1 MEQTNTYCGGKHQ
14 DSTPWHLYL
23 NLRLHRDAAM
33 LLAAEAIRI
42 VVCGGTRMTGT
53 ELILAT
59 AAGQR
64 SLVELRMAT
73 ASTPAACEVEPGP
86 ANVEKNP

>member
-1 MEQTNTYCGGKHQ
+1 
-14 DSTPWHLYL
+14 
-23 NLRLHRDAAM
+23 
-33 LLAAEAIRI
+33 
-42 VVCGGTRMTGT
+42 MTGT

-59 AAGQR
+59 AAGQG

-73 ASTPAACEVEPGP
+73 ALPPAACEVEPGP